1 MRKYILMPY
10 QIKKIGNKF
19 SVINTQT
26 HHIFSKGTT
35 KKKAIKQERLLYG
48 LENGMLISKP
58 LKKK

>member
-1 MRKYILMPY
+1 MPY
-10 QIKKIGNKF
+10 QIQKHGNKF

-35 KKKAIKQERLLYG
+35 KKKATAQIKLLYG
-48 LENGMLISKP
+48 LENGLLISKP

>member
-1 MRKYILMPY
+1 MPY